1 MGFLSWLE
9 SKLPK
14 TTITIN
20 GKPYLT
26 RCYLFGKDRAWG
38 NIYLHHFH
46 SSDQG
51 EELHNHP
58 WAWGLSIILAG
69 GYYEERAHNPV
80 TWEMQ
85 PYTPLPG
92 TGEGH
97 IKEIGLPGTPVYIE
111 KRDIKPGK
119 VNIISPRDFHRVDLK
134 DEKNGA
140 WSLFFAGTRTK
151 SWGFLNRHTSEFTD
165 FRKNPEAIP

>member
-1 MGFLSWLE
+1 MGLLTWLE

-69 GYYEERAHNPV
+69 GYVEERTTNDEDGAWVWSSDP
-80 TWEMQ
+80 E
-85 PYTPLPG
+85 TPFYAPG
-92 TGEGH
+92 HT
-97 IKEIGLPGTPVYIE
+97 LSFAAPIE
-111 KRDIKPGK
+111 KRDVRPGRI
-119 VNIISPRDFHRVDLK
+119 NIISPNDFHRVDLK
-134 DEKNGA
+134 DEQAGA
-140 WSLFFAGTRTK
+140 WSIFFAGPRTK

-165 FRKNPEAIP
+165 FRRNPEAIP